1 MIRAD
6 KVTILIN
13 LLALA
18 CLWVGLILVMFAAH
32 VAASAWLDDDY
43 AGIPD
48 ALTHAMSA
56 FGGAMSVILPD
67 LVKRRKDND
76 DDSEGGET

>member
-1 MIRAD
+1 MKKLD
-6 KVTILIN
+6 TVNVLVN

-18 CLWVGLILVMFAAH
+18 CLWVGLILLMFAAH
-32 VAASAWLDDDY
+32 VAASAWLGPSY

-48 ALTHAMSA
+48 ALTHALSA

-67 LVKRRKDND
+67 LVKRRTASE
-76 DDSEGGET
+76 DSEGGEK